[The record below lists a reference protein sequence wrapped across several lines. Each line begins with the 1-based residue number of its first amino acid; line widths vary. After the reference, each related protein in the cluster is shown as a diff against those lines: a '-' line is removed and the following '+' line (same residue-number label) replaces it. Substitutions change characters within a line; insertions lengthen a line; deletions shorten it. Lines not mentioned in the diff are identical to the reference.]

1 MPDVGA
7 LNLPGASAESAAR
20 HRGAGDSAEGLR
32 GLKALGVRDLNYRMS
47 FLACGVSSA
56 GRDSIL
62 FGLGEGPILSI
73 YDPRVLYCGSGSKL
87 KSRSVWIGIQG
98 VVVVVVLLKLN
109 TTGKFSYVKTCPGK
123 NKLGSDDDQVESA
136 EDLKRGM
143 TNEEWETVYNMTKVI
158 TNNKCLVLNQFCG
171 CGALFRNYNKWGV
184 RGGGENSTRAPPSS
198 VADPE

>member
-1 MPDVGA
+1 MGA

-98 VVVVVVLLKLN
+98 VVVVVVVVVLLKLN
-109 TTGKFSYVKTCPGK
+109 TTVPVNF
-123 NKLGSDDDQVESA
+123 LM
-136 EDLKRGM
+136 LKRAQVRTSWVAMM
-143 TNEEWETVYNMTKVI
+143 TRWRVQRI
-158 TNNKCLVLNQFCG
+158 
-171 CGALFRNYNKWGV
+171 
-184 RGGGENSTRAPPSS
+184 
-198 VADPE
+198 